1 MKLAIA
7 SLIILG
13 LFFGCSS
20 STNPAE
26 PEAAVDKDRE
36 LVNHLTETMLAP
48 RLSTMVVEAQGLKE
62 SVARACSGESVEV
75 AKLQA
80 TWKKAM
86 QNFHYTEVFIYG
98 PLLIEEEDKLGD
110 TNPIKNVIYSLQD
123 PDKQAAVIDREMQKA
138 HLQQDKYKLRTR
150 PNIIGL
156 DAIEYVL
163 FAALKDQ
170 DELSETSESCI
181 YLRAITEEL
190 VIWVDKVHSNF
201 LSKVYNP
208 LQTPDGQTR
217 SRFFINQYTKGLITF
232 TDKELKDRKLG
243 APLGIATSENYDCE
257 LGVNCHTLYIEHQFS
272 QTAHQSALANLQAI
286 HDAFEGTSEG
296 TADGFG
302 YSDYIDNSSSDQLK
316 SFAEER
322 VVKRVKV
329 LPQGADYA
337 GAFASYQGDE
347 NPDHPAYAAYKE
359 IQKLTTWL
367 KTDFVAEMNA
377 ELPENVQ
384 GDND

>member
-7 SLIILG
+7 SLILLG

-26 PEAAVDKDRE
+26 SEPAVDKDLE
-36 LVNHLTETMLAP
+36 LVNHLTETLVAP
-48 RLSTMVVEAQGLKE
+48 RLSTMAVGAQGLNE
-62 SVARACSGESVEV
+62 SVVQACSGEVVEV
-75 AKLQA
+75 SNLQA
-80 TWKKAM
+80 TWDNIM

-98 PLLIEEEDKLGD
+98 PLLIEEEDKMGD

-123 PDKQAAVIDREMQKA
+123 PEKQAAVIDREMQKA
-138 HLQQDKYKLRTR
+138 HLQQDKYNLRTR

-163 FAALKDQ
+163 FEKLKDQ
-170 DELSETSESCI
+170 ESLAETDESCT
-181 YLRAITEEL
+181 YLQAITAEL
-190 VIWVDKVHSNF
+190 VVWVDKIHGDF
-201 LSKVYNP
+201 LSKVYQP
-208 LQTPDGQTR
+208 LQTADGQTR
-217 SRFFINQYTKGLITF
+217 ARFFIDQYTKGLITF

-243 APLGIATSENYDCE
+243 APLGLATTENYDCE

-272 QTAHQSALANLQAI
+272 AKAHQALLTNFQAI
-286 HDAFEGTSEG
+286 HDAFEGTSDSKG
-296 TADGFG
+296 TGFG
-302 YSDYIDNSSSDQLK
+302 YSDYIDNSNSDQLK

-329 LPQGADYA
+329 LPEGAEFA
-337 GAFASYQGDE
+337 EAFASYQGDE
-347 NPDHPAYAAYKE
+347 SLDHPAYAAYKE